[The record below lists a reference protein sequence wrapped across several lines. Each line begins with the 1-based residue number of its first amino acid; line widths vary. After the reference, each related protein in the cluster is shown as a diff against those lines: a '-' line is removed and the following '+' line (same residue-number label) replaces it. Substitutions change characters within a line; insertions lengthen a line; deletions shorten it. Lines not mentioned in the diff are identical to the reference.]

1 MLTIDM
7 LQFKKTEEEFEKMV
21 EEKEKEAEVT
31 ANEGR

>member
-1 MLTIDM
+1 MLKVDL